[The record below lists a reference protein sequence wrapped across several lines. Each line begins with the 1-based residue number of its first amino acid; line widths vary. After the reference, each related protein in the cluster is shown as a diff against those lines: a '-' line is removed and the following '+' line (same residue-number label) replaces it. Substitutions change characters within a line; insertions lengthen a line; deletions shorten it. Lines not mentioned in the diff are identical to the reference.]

1 MTGTLL
7 LFFHIPTIYCFF
19 QIKSRLISCVLY
31 RIQCKLLCGKQKS
44 FVFKKLNLAEQYRSK
59 TYPSSRFFLFQGNN

>member
-7 LFFHIPTIYCFF
+7 LFFYIPTIYCFF

-44 FVFKKLNLAEQYRSK
+44 FVFKKLNLSEQFK
-59 TYPSSRFFLFQGNN
+59 TETYPLGGFF